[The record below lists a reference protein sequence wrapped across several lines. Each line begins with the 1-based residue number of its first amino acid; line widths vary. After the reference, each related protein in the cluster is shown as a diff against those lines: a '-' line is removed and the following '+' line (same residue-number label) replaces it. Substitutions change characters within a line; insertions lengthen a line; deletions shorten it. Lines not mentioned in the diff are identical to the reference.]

1 MTGTSVLNLL
11 RVITLSHQYQWT
23 KLSVDLN
30 FLTRLGVETLV
41 ILGRQTDSPS
51 SQFLYILALLETS
64 NGRGLRKAESKA
76 YVLSE

>member
-11 RVITLSHQYQWT
+11 HVITLSCQYQWT

-41 ILGRQTDSPS
+41 ILGRQTDSLS
-51 SQFLYILALLETS
+51 SQFLYILALLQ
-64 NGRGLRKAESKA
+64 GRHQMGG
-76 YVLSE
+76 V